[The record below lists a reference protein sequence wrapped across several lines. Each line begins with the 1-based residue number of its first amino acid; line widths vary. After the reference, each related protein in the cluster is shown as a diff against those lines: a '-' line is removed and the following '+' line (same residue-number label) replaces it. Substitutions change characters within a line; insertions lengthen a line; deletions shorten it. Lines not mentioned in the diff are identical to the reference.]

1 MKVYLERQS
10 LVHSLNDTKTAI
22 EELNKLASV
31 IVLVVIVIVWL
42 LIMGFLT
49 TKILVFISSQLLLVV
64 FMFGNTAKTVFEA
77 IIFVFVMHPFDI
89 GDRCVI
95 DGVQVL
101 NFQLLNTFSSF
112 IHVTDKKCLNCY
124 VYASQMVVEEMNI
137 LTTVFL
143 RYDNEKIFYPNSV
156 LASKPISNFYKSP
169 EMNDSVEFSMD
180 FSTSVESIGALKARI
195 KEYVF
200 YLSLNS

>member
-10 LVHSLNDTKTAI
+10 LVHSLNDTKTAV

-31 IVLVVIVIVWL
+31 IVLVVIIIVWL

-77 IIFVFVMHPFDI
+77 IIFVFVMHPFDV

-95 DGVQVL
+95 DGVQV
-101 NFQLLNTFSSF
+101 SF
-112 IHVTDKKCLNCY
+112 
-124 VYASQMVVEEMNI
+124 
-137 LTTVFL
+137 
-143 RYDNEKIFYPNSV
+143 
-156 LASKPISNFYKSP
+156 
-169 EMNDSVEFSMD
+169 
-180 FSTSVESIGALKARI
+180 
-195 KEYVF
+195 
-200 YLSLNS
+200 